1 MLSMTSNGTMSAIIS
16 IGTATKTLSDFLV
29 RVGEPRVSRA
39 VTAGMSDADF
49 EAWLAKQGAVRMSD
63 ERHAALRLALPGVG
77 S

>member
-1 MLSMTSNGTMSAIIS
+1 MLSMTSSGTMSAIIS
-16 IGTATKTLSDFLV
+16 IGTATKTLSDVVV

-39 VTAGMSDADF
+39 VTAGLSDADF

-63 ERHAALRLALPGVG
+63 ERHAALRLAFPGVG